1 MKLNLRNRPGI
12 KLEHLLKRRR
22 TMLSSFLEKQGIT
35 TYETL
40 VERCSRMGCEPPT
53 IEKFMAATSQAVVS
67 SPTEGVVV
75 LEADDVVPGVVV
87 VTGVEEEEEVVDES
101 IHELPAPTVIQTPQ
115 VMYGKKKKSK
125 GSYRN

>member
-40 VERCSRMGCEPPT
+40 VER
-53 IEKFMAATSQAVVS
+53 FMAATSQAVVS

-115 VMYGKKKKSK
+115 LMYGKKKKSK

>member
-12 KLEHLLKRRR
+12 KLETLLKRRR
-22 TMLSSFLEKQGIT
+22 TTLASFLEKQGIT

-40 VERCSRMGCEPPT
+40 LERCARMGCEPPT
-53 IEKFMAATSQAVVS
+53 MEKFMVATSHAVVS

-75 LEADDVVPGVVV
+75 LEAEDVVPGVVV
-87 VTGVEEEEEVVDES
+87 VTEEEEVEES

-115 VMYGKKKKSK
+115 LMYGKKKKSK